1 MGERVRLGHGSGG
14 ILSRKLVEEA
24 FLPDLG
30 NPVLDA
36 LGDSGVF
43 LLGEKRFAFTTDS
56 FVVRPI
62 FFPGGDIGKLSA
74 SGTIND
80 LAVSGA
86 RPLFLT
92 GGFVIEEGL
101 DLDDLSRIV
110 RSFSETIRDVGATF
124 VAGDTKV
131 IEGAGGLIINTAG
144 LGEVLPG
151 LELGP
156 ERIESG
162 DRIIVTGTVGDHG
175 FAVLLARGELGL
187 SADFPSDCAP
197 VWGLLEPLYR
207 ELGKD
212 VRFVRD
218 PTRGGLA
225 TVLNEACRA
234 GLDFVIREE
243 DVPVRPEVAAASELL
258 GLDPLYTAC
267 EGRAV
272 LFVSPDRAGEAL
284 EILRGHPLG
293 SGSAVIGE
301 VKEGKGMVVGITE
314 TGGKRVL
321 DMLAEDQ
328 YPRIC

>member
-24 FLPDLG
+24 FLPYLG

-43 LLGEKRFAFTTDS
+43 LLGEKTLALTTDS
-56 FVVRPI
+56 FVVKPI

-92 GGFVIEEGL
+92 GGFVLEEGL
-101 DLDDLSRIV
+101 GLDDLARIV
-110 RSFSETIRDVGATF
+110 RSFAETIRDAGAIF

-131 IEGAGGLIINTAG
+131 IEGTGGIIVNTAG
-144 LGEVLPG
+144 LGEVLPD

-156 ERIESG
+156 ERIEPG
-162 DRIIVTGTVGDHG
+162 DRIIITGTVGDHG
-175 FAVLLARGELGL
+175 FAVLLARGDLGL
-187 SADFPSDCAP
+187 EADFPSDCAP
-197 VWGLLEPLYR
+197 LWGLLEPLYR

-212 VRFVRD
+212 VKFVRD

-225 TVLNEACRA
+225 TVLNEACRPN
-234 GLDFVIREE
+234 LDFVIREQ
-243 DVPVRPEVAAASELL
+243 DVPVRPEVTAASELL
-258 GLDPLYTAC
+258 GLDPFYAAC

-272 LFVSPDRAGEAL
+272 IVVSHDRVEDAL
-284 EILRGHPLG
+284 KILRGHRLG
-293 SGSAVIGE
+293 TDAALIGE
-301 VKEGKGMVVGITE
+301 VAEGKGMVVGITE

>member
-14 ILSRKLVEEA
+14 ILSARLVKEA
-24 FLPDLG
+24 FLPHLG

-43 LLGEKRFAFTTDS
+43 LLGEKRFALTTDS

-92 GGFVIEEGL
+92 GGFVLEEGL
-101 DLDDLSRIV
+101 EFDDLARIV
-110 RSFSETIRDVGATF
+110 RSFSDTIRDTGAVF

-131 IEGAGGLIINTAG
+131 IEGAGGIIVNTAG
-144 LGEVLPG
+144 LGEILPDI
-151 LELGP
+151 ELGP
-156 ERIESG
+156 ERIEPG
-162 DRIIVTGTVGDHG
+162 DQIIVTGTVGDHG

-187 SADFPSDCAP
+187 EADFPSDCAP
-197 VWGLLEPLYR
+197 VWGLLEPLYH

-225 TVLNEACRA
+225 TILNEACLP
-234 GLDFVIREE
+234 GIDFVIREE

-258 GLDPLYTAC
+258 GLDPLYAAC
-267 EGRAV
+267 EGRAAV
-272 LFVSPDRAGEAL
+272 FVSHDRVEDAL
-284 EILRGHPLG
+284 EILRGHRLG
-293 SGSAVIGE
+293 SDAAIIGE
-301 VKEGKGMVVGITE
+301 VTEGKGMVVGITE

-321 DMLAEDQ
+321 DMLVEDQ

>member
-24 FLPDLG
+24 FLPYLG

-43 LLGEKRFAFTTDS
+43 LLGEKTFALTTDS
-56 FVVRPI
+56 FVVKPI

-92 GGFVIEEGL
+92 GGFVLEEGL
-101 DLDDLSRIV
+101 GLDELARIV
-110 RSFSETIRDVGATF
+110 RSFAETIRDAGVIF

-131 IEGAGGLIINTAG
+131 IEGAGGIIVNTAG
-144 LGEVLPG
+144 LGELLPY

-156 ERIESG
+156 ERIEPG
-162 DRIIVTGTVGDHG
+162 DRIIITGTVGDHG
-175 FAVLLARGELGL
+175 FAVLLARGDLGL
-187 SADFPSDCAP
+187 EADFPSDCAP
-197 VWGLLEPLYR
+197 LWGLLEPLYR

-212 VRFVRD
+212 VKFVRD

-225 TVLNEACRA
+225 TVLNEACRPN
-234 GLDFVIREE
+234 LDFVIREQ
-243 DVPVRPEVAAASELL
+243 DVPVRPEVTAASELL
-258 GLDPLYTAC
+258 GLDPFYAAC

-272 LFVSPDRAGEAL
+272 IVVSHDRVEDAL
-284 EILRGHPLG
+284 KILWGHRLG
-293 SGSAVIGE
+293 TDAALIGE
-301 VKEGKGMVVGITE
+301 VAEGKGMVVGITE

>member
-14 ILSRKLVEEA
+14 LLSRKLVEEA
-24 FLPDLG
+24 FLPHLG
-30 NPVLDA
+30 NPVLNA
-36 LGDSGVF
+36 LADSGVF
-43 LLGEKRFAFTTDS
+43 LLGEKRFALTTDS

-74 SGTIND
+74 SGTVND

-92 GGFVIEEGL
+92 GGFVLEEGL
-101 DLDDLSRIV
+101 DFDDLSRIV
-110 RSFSETIRDVGATF
+110 RSFSETIQDVGATF

-131 IEGAGGLIINTAG
+131 IEGTGGLIVNTAG

-156 ERIESG
+156 ERIEPG

-175 FAVLLARGELGL
+175 FAVLLARGELGI

-197 VWGLLEPLYR
+197 VWGLLEPLYQ

-212 VRFVRD
+212 VKFIRD

-234 GLDFVIREE
+234 GLDFVILEE

-258 GLDPLYTAC
+258 GLDPLYAAC
-267 EGRAV
+267 EGRVV
-272 LFVSPDRAGEAL
+272 LFVSPERAGEAL
-284 EILRGHPLG
+284 EILRTHPLG
-293 SGSAVIGE
+293 SGSAIIGE
-301 VKEGKGMVVGITE
+301 ATEGRGMVVGIAE

>member
-14 ILSRKLVEEA
+14 ILTRRLVEEA
-24 FLPDLG
+24 FMPHLG

-43 LLGEKRFAFTTDS
+43 LLGEKRFALTTDS

-92 GGFVIEEGL
+92 GGFVLEEGL

-131 IEGAGGLIINTAG
+131 IEGTGGLVVNTAG

-151 LELGP
+151 VDLSP
-156 ERIESG
+156 ARIEPG
-162 DRIIVTGTVGDHG
+162 DRIVITGTVGDHG

-187 SADFPSDCAP
+187 SASFPSDCAP
-197 VWGLLEPLYR
+197 LWGLLEPLYR

-212 VRFVRD
+212 VKFVRD

-234 GLDFVIREE
+234 GLDFVIIEE
-243 DVPVRPEVAAASELL
+243 DVPIRMEVVVASELL
-258 GLDPLYTAC
+258 G
-267 EGRAV
+267 
-272 LFVSPDRAGEAL
+272 
-284 EILRGHPLG
+284 
-293 SGSAVIGE
+293 
-301 VKEGKGMVVGITE
+301 
-314 TGGKRVL
+314 
-321 DMLAEDQ
+321 
-328 YPRIC
+328 

>member
-14 ILSRKLVEEA
+14 VLSRKLVEEA
-24 FLPDLG
+24 FLPFLS

-43 LLGEKRFAFTTDS
+43 RLGEKRFALTTDS
-56 FVVRPI
+56 FVVKPI

-92 GGFVIEEGL
+92 GGFVLEEGL
-101 DLDDLSRIV
+101 DIDDLARIIA
-110 RSFSETIRDVGATF
+110 SFADTIREAGATF

-131 IEGAGGLIINTAG
+131 IEGSGGLIVNTAG
-144 LGEVLPG
+144 LGEVLPD

-156 ERIESG
+156 HRIEPG
-162 DRIIVTGTVGDHG
+162 DRIIVSGTVGDHG

-207 ELGKD
+207 ELGRDIK
-212 VRFVRD
+212 FVRD

-225 TVLNEACRA
+225 TVLNEACRP
-234 GLDFVIREE
+234 GLDFVIEE
-243 DVPVRPEVAAASELL
+243 GDVPVRPEVAAASELL
-258 GLDPLYTAC
+258 GFDPLYSAC

-272 LFVSPDRAGEAL
+272 VFVARDRAENAL
-284 EILRGHPLG
+284 EILRAHPLG
-293 SGSAVIGE
+293 QGSAVIGE
-301 VKEGKGMVVGITE
+301 VTEGKGMVIGITE

>member
-14 ILSRKLVEEA
+14 VLSARLVKEA
-24 FLPDLG
+24 FLPLLG
-30 NPVLDA
+30 NPTLDA

-43 LLGEKRFAFTTDS
+43 CLGEKRVALTTDS

-92 GGFVIEEGL
+92 GGFVLEEGL
-101 DLDDLSRIV
+101 DFDDLARIV
-110 RSFSETIRDVGATF
+110 GSFAETIREVGATF

-131 IEGAGGLIINTAG
+131 IEGSGGIIVNTAG
-144 LGEVLPG
+144 FGELMPG
-151 LELGP
+151 IDLSP
-156 ERIESG
+156 ERIEPG
-162 DRIIVTGTVGDHG
+162 DRIIVTGTIGDHG
-175 FAVLLARGELGL
+175 FAVLLAKGELGL
-187 SADFPSDCAP
+187 EADFPSDCAP
-197 VWGLLEPLYR
+197 VWGMLEPLYQD
-207 ELGKD
+207 LGKD
-212 VRFVRD
+212 VKFVRD

-225 TVLNEACRA
+225 TVLNEACRQ
-234 GLDFVIREE
+234 GLDFVIRER

-258 GLDPLYTAC
+258 GLDPLYAAC

-272 LFVSPDRAGEAL
+272 VFVSADEAERAVEVL
-284 EILRGHPLG
+284 KNHPLG
-293 SGSAVIGE
+293 SGAALIGE
-301 VKEGKGMVVGITE
+301 VTEGKGMVVGITE

>member
-14 ILSRKLVEEA
+14 VLSRNLVEEA
-24 FLPDLG
+24 FLPHLS

-43 LLGEKRFAFTTDS
+43 TLGEKKFALTTDS

-92 GGFVIEEGL
+92 GGFVLEEGL
-101 DLDDLSRIV
+101 DLDDLARIV
-110 RSFSETIRDVGATF
+110 RSFSDTIRDAGAAF

-131 IEGAGGLIINTAG
+131 IEGTGGLIVNTAG
-144 LGEVLPG
+144 LGELLPDV
-151 LELGP
+151 ELGP
-156 ERIESG
+156 ERIEPG

-197 VWGLLEPLYR
+197 IWDMLEPIYA
-207 ELGKD
+207 ELGRD
-212 VRFVRD
+212 VKFVRD
-218 PTRGGLA
+218 PTRGGLV
-225 TVLNEACRA
+225 TVLNETCRP
-234 GLDFVIREE
+234 GFDFVIREQ

-258 GLDPLYTAC
+258 GLDPLYAAC

-272 LFVSPDRAGEAL
+272 VFVSRRSSDKAL

-293 SGSAVIGE
+293 SGSSLIGE
-301 VKEGKGMVVGITE
+301 VTEGKGMVVGVTE
-314 TGGKRVL
+314 TGGRRVL